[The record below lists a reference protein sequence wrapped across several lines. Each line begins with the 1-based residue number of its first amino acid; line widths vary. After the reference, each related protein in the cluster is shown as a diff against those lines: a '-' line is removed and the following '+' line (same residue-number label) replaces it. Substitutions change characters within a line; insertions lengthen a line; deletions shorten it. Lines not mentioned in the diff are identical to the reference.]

1 MLIMNVF
8 KYMRFPLQ
16 TTWRE
21 MYLHD
26 KVEKFCKVFWKVQNE
41 WRSKILIPI
50 IKPIKN
56 FFFVILVNLVQ
67 WSEGFLLSS
76 SWYQFLFCSCIWVS
90 VFIKKKN
97 HQKERNEACE
107 RVFGIDSTAV
117 LCISLSKRVQQL
129 KQFIYNICLDMHEG
143 YKFCFQPTIKAR
155 LFATVEIGKWDSQQR
170 C

>member
-1 MLIMNVF
+1 MQGVLKSSEWMEKQDFNSNYKTHKEF
-8 KYMRFPLQ
+8 FFCHPCKFRPLK
-16 TTWRE
+16 WG
-21 MYLHD
+21 
-26 KVEKFCKVFWKVQNE
+26 C
-41 WRSKILIPI
+41 I
-50 IKPIKN
+50 IKKI
-56 FFFVILVNLVQ
+56 
-67 WSEGFLLSS
+67 FLLSS

>member
-1 MLIMNVF
+1 MFL
-8 KYMRFPLQ
+8 
-16 TTWRE
+16 
-21 MYLHD
+21 YL
-26 KVEKFCKVFWKVQNE
+26 
-41 WRSKILIPI
+41 
-50 IKPIKN
+50 
-56 FFFVILVNLVQ
+56 
-67 WSEGFLLSS
+67 GFSF
-76 SWYQFLFCSCIWVS
+76 Y
-90 VFIKKKN
+90 KKKN

-107 RVFGIDSTAV
+107 KVFGIDSTAV

>member
-1 MLIMNVF
+1 
-8 KYMRFPLQ
+8 MRVHNKKIFFYFLPPGIN
-16 TTWRE
+16 
-21 MYLHD
+21 
-26 KVEKFCKVFWKVQNE
+26 FC
-41 WRSKILIPI
+41 
-50 IKPIKN
+50 
-56 FFFVILVNLVQ
+56 FVLVSGFQ
-67 WSEGFLLSS
+67 FLL
-76 SWYQFLFCSCIWVS
+76 
-90 VFIKKKN
+90 KKKN